1 MEYKA
6 KEKPRPPTV
15 LRIPAGAVTE
25 NTPHEPVTAD
35 YSISAGRPQ
44 AKGVNSVG
52 PIEIIYNGY
61 IEEREG
67 IDTAET
73 NEAADNL
80 MGMIESL
87 LPNSDKMQ
95 DILYM
100 ECLHLAELSQKQGFM
115 AGFAFAVEVFGLGR
129 VAGQGKAV
137 EGIAG

>member
-1 MEYKA
+1 M
-6 KEKPRPPTV
+6 
-15 LRIPAGAVTE
+15 
-25 NTPHEPVTAD
+25 
-35 YSISAGRPQ
+35 
-44 AKGVNSVG
+44 G

-73 NEAADNL
+73 KEAADNL

-115 AGFAFAVEVFGLGR
+115 AGFEFSLEVMRTGR
-129 VAGQGKAV
+129 Q
-137 EGIAG
+137 

>member
-1 MEYKA
+1 M
-6 KEKPRPPTV
+6 
-15 LRIPAGAVTE
+15 
-25 NTPHEPVTAD
+25 
-35 YSISAGRPQ
+35 
-44 AKGVNSVG
+44 G

-95 DILYM
+95 DVLYM

-115 AGFAFAVEVFGLGR
+115 AGFTFALEVMR
-129 VAGQGKAV
+129 TGKA
-137 EGIAG
+137 GRQ